1 MGNHALAPFVILR
14 CAQSRHSLYK
24 YLLNEHGMTP
34 ADASKHSFNEFL
46 GGGNLNVAT
55 MASCQECAMPAELL
69 DGRVVEMSIL
79 NKRLRI

>member
-1 MGNHALAPFVILR
+1 MPRVFVILH
-14 CAQSRHSLYK
+14 CAQSRCSLYK

-46 GGGNLNVAT
+46 GEGNLNVAAV
-55 MASCQECAMPAELL
+55 ASCQECAVPAELL